1 MLLKTSGLVIRE
13 KVLSND
19 NRMLTIL
26 TGEYGV
32 IKAFIR
38 TSRKMRSSLAAAIDL
53 FSYSDF
59 LIFFNKDQ
67 YCVDGA
73 ETNRIFYHLREDL
86 KKTSLAAYMG
96 ELAETLVPQGEPA
109 QEYLSLML
117 NCLHLL
123 ETDQRT
129 VDFIKPLFELRL
141 LTMAGYMPDLVGCTC
156 CGQYQAEQFYFSHYT
171 GKLLCANCCE
181 QEKPQGYVPL
191 TKDQLAA
198 MRHIVFAQGNRVF
211 RFKMS
216 EAGLYNLGIL
226 TEVYLNTHLDKRFP
240 SQEFYDNLRAQTR
253 SLQQSL
259 MKPLLQRPVPQES
272 AEPQT
277 PQAITNEEVK

>member
-86 KKTSLAAYMG
+86 EKKNDPNVYNIAEMGMGMNPHCYFCGFMLEDEGVEGSVHIGIGTSITLGGTVKAACHYDLIMTGATVEADGVVLLKDGVLNKETILA
-96 ELAETLVPQGEPA
+96 
-109 QEYLSLML
+109 
-117 NCLHLL
+117 
-123 ETDQRT
+123 
-129 VDFIKPLFELRL
+129 
-141 LTMAGYMPDLVGCTC
+141 
-156 CGQYQAEQFYFSHYT
+156 
-171 GKLLCANCCE
+171 
-181 QEKPQGYVPL
+181 
-191 TKDQLAA
+191 
-198 MRHIVFAQGNRVF
+198 
-211 RFKMS
+211 
-216 EAGLYNLGIL
+216 
-226 TEVYLNTHLDKRFP
+226 
-240 SQEFYDNLRAQTR
+240 
-253 SLQQSL
+253 
-259 MKPLLQRPVPQES
+259 
-272 AEPQT
+272 
-277 PQAITNEEVK
+277 

>member
-1 MLLKTSGLVIRE
+1 
-13 KVLSND
+13 
-19 NRMLTIL
+19 MLTIL
-26 TGEYGV
+26 TGEYNV
-32 IKAFIR
+32 IKAFY
-38 TSRKMRSSLAAAIDL
+38 SHFAQVYACSSLAAAIIIFL
-53 FSYSDF
+53 FK
-59 LIFFNKDQ
+59 LIFLA
-67 YCVDGA
+67 G
-73 ETNRIFYHLREDL
+73 
-86 KKTSLAAYMG
+86 TSTVSMG
-96 ELAETLVPQGEPA
+96 ETSGFIICGFGRDQPGILELETLVPQGEPA

>member
-86 KKTSLAAYMG
+86 EKTSLAAYMG

-129 VDFIKPLFELRL
+129 VDFIKQDICP
-141 LTMAGYMPDLVGCTC
+141 TWWGAPAAGSIRRSSSTFHTILASCFVQTAVSKKNRRGM
-156 CGQYQAEQFYFSHYT
+156 SH
-171 GKLLCANCCE
+171 
-181 QEKPQGYVPL
+181 
-191 TKDQLAA
+191 
-198 MRHIVFAQGNRVF
+198 
-211 RFKMS
+211 
-216 EAGLYNLGIL
+216 
-226 TEVYLNTHLDKRFP
+226 
-240 SQEFYDNLRAQTR
+240 
-253 SLQQSL
+253 
-259 MKPLLQRPVPQES
+259 
-272 AEPQT
+272 
-277 PQAITNEEVK
+277 